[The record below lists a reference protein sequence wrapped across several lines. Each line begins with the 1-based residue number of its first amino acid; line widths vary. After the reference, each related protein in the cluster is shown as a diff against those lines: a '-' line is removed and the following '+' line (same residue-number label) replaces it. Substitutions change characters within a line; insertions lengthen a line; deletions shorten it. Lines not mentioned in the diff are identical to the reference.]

1 MFELANLGELEKLTM
16 SIITPQVVHEGQ
28 VCCLDDPMRRKI
40 RHAMFGA
47 RGPKSGRS
55 VLEQR
60 ELLGQFT
67 KEIVE
72 PILESLP
79 PQAAPTAVLILYQ
92 EFVDA
97 VFIQPIWEGDVGG
110 TG

>member
-1 MFELANLGELEKLTM
+1 MFDSANLKELEAITLGL
-16 SIITPQVVHEGQ
+16 ITPQVVEDGNIGN
-28 VCCLDDPMRRKI
+28 LDDPTRRKI

-47 RGPKSGRS
+47 RGPNRGRS

-60 ELLGQFT
+60 ELLNQFT
-67 KEIVE
+67 KMIVE
-72 PILESLP
+72 PILESFP
-79 PQAAPTAVLILYQ
+79 PAAAPTAVLILYQ

-110 TG
+110 AG